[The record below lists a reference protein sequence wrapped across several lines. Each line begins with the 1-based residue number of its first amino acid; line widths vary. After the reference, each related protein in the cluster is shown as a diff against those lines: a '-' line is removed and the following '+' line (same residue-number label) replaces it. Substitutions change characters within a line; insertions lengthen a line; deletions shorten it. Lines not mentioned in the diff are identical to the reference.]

1 VGNVYYEEEIP
12 EPACYE
18 RLEDYGMANRTEF
31 LDDLELERR
40 LANMSDRDLLE
51 FTARQTYD
59 VCNLAGSNERRIISL
74 EKKGNK
80 FMGSIGIVG
89 AFIGAVIVSVIN
101 FFVSK

>member
-1 VGNVYYEEEIP
+1 MVLPPPFYDSIEEYE
-12 EPACYE
+12 
-18 RLEDYGMANRTEF
+18 MANRTEF

-80 FMGSIGIVG
+80 FMGSIGLVG
-89 AFIGAVIVSVIN
+89 AFIGAIIVTVIN
-101 FFVSK
+101 YFTGK

>member
-1 VGNVYYEEEIP
+1 
-12 EPACYE
+12 
-18 RLEDYGMANRTEF
+18 MANRLEF
-31 LDDLELERR
+31 LNDLELEERISS
-40 LANMSDRDLLE
+40 MSDRELSE

-89 AFIGAVIVSVIN
+89 AFIGAIIVSVIN
-101 FFVSK
+101 YFVSK

>member
-1 VGNVYYEEEIP
+1 
-12 EPACYE
+12 
-18 RLEDYGMANRTEF
+18 MANRTEF

-59 VCNLAGSNERRIISL
+59 VCNLAGSNERRIVSL
-74 EKKGNK
+74 EKRGNK

>member
-1 VGNVYYEEEIP
+1 MDNEYF

-18 RLEDYGMANRTEF
+18 RLEDYDMANRTEF
-31 LDDLELERR
+31 LDDLELEKR
-40 LANMSDRDLLE
+40 LASMSDRDLLE

-59 VCNLAGSNERRIISL
+59 VCILSGSNERRIILL
-74 EKKGNK
+74 EKRDNK